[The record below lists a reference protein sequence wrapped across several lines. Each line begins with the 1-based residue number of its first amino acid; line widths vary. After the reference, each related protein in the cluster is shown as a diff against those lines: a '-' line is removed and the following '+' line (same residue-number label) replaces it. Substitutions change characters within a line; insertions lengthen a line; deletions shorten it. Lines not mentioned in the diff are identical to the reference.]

1 MTTEYLG
8 GSADAGRAAPDAM
21 PAARTTPKRAPTSR
35 LSSGLRATD
44 VEDGAT
50 AGCARTTSRLARI
63 SRRFQCRHYG
73 IGAAS
78 AALWSSSPHPGV
90 SAQSR
95 QKGVLGGV
103 SLVPGAPCEQNPH
116 KGGRKFS
123 ARAKSVEWRQAAG
136 REPLLGRGGR
146 CAASIRPSISS
157 GAPIRPDEWKLRD
170 TAIHA
175 SPSVGSAPPER
186 PDDGLVNAKEHEK
199 YRVRVAMASAVTDL
213 RST

>member
-90 SAQSR
+90 SAKSR
-95 QKGVLGGV
+95 QRGVLGGV

-136 REPLLGRGGR
+136 RDPYWGE
-146 CAASIRPSISS
+146 AAGARP
-157 GAPIRPDEWKLRD
+157 
-170 TAIHA
+170 
-175 SPSVGSAPPER
+175 PSDRRSPPER
-186 PDDGLVNAKEHEK
+186 RSVQTSGSCAT
-199 YRVRVAMASAVTDL
+199 R
-213 RST
+213 RSTPLRLSGARRLKALTMAWSMPKSMRSAS